1 MAALAHTYRYAGA
14 SALQDGPH
22 PRLTLATGHG
32 EQHPLFFD
40 GRVLAPQRT
49 AQALTAL
56 HRVVAARY
64 FVPANTLARTIA
76 LADPVVT
83 SGGGWLRF
91 EGFSGCCSAYARV
104 DLMPGSCSGQ
114 VLGHGTTH
122 VDFNAAMRAAL
133 ARVRDAAGLELAVG
147 REALRLRSGEDE
159 VTERRVALPQ
169 RWLRGFVEVQSW
181 LSAMTPRLRC
191 SGAYLLRW
199 LRAAPRVSTHHTA
212 LWLQR
217 GTRGLF
223 SSSQPADDAVRISE
237 LQRLRVLEALL
248 PAASE
253 VQAFTD
259 AGQQASAWVLQL
271 GALRFT
277 LALTAEPWRGF
288 SGEGQALRALMQ
300 QANAATGSDLA
311 TLRAALHW
319 QSRLDIGSLAASS
332 HRTPAQVDEGL
343 RVLGASGLVGF
354 DVAEGAYFHRELP
367 FDLSMLA
374 DMHPRLADAQALLAA
389 GAVNVTAA
397 SPFAASVHS
406 GEVEHQVR
414 EVAGELQCTCP
425 WFARHG
431 DERGPCKHVL
441 AAETLRRPSAP

>member
-22 PRLTLATGHG
+22 PRLTLATGHAG
-32 EQHPLFFD
+32 QHPLFFD

-91 EGFSGCCSAYARV
+91 EGFSGCCSTYARV
-104 DLMPGSCSGQ
+104 DLMPGSCSGE

-122 VDFNAAMRAAL
+122 VDFNAPMRAAL

-147 REALRLRSGEDE
+147 REALRLRSGDDD
-159 VTERRVALPQ
+159 VTERRVVLPQ

-181 LSAMTPRLRC
+181 LAAMTPRLRC
-191 SGAYLLRW
+191 SGADLLRW

-217 GTRGLF
+217 GARGLF
-223 SSSQPADDAVRISE
+223 ASSLPADEAVRVSE

-248 PAASE
+248 PAATE
-253 VQAFTD
+253 VQAFAD
-259 AGQQASAWVLQL
+259 AEQQASAWVLQL

-277 LALTAEPWRGF
+277 LALSAEPWRGF

-300 QANAATGSDLA
+300 QTHEPAGGLA

-319 QSRLDIGSLAASS
+319 QSRLELAGLAASTQ
-332 HRTPAQVDEGL
+332 RTPGQVEDGL

-367 FDLSMLA
+367 FDLAMLA

-389 GAVNVTAA
+389 GAVGVATQ
-397 SPFAASVHS
+397 SPFVASVRS
-406 GEVEHQVR
+406 GDVEHQVR

-431 DERGPCKHVL
+431 GDRGPCKHVL

>member
-1 MAALAHTYRYAGA
+1 MSALTQVYRYRG
-14 SALQDGPH
+14 SSSLQDGPR
-22 PRLTLATGHG
+22 PRLTLATGHAD
-32 EQHPLFFD
+32 QHPLFFD

-49 AQALTAL
+49 ALALTAL
-56 HRVVAARY
+56 HRVVAARF

-114 VLGHGTTH
+114 VLGHGSTN
-122 VDFNAAMRAAL
+122 VDFNAPMRAAL

-147 REALRLRSGEDE
+147 RDTLQLRSGGDV

-169 RWLRGFVEVQSW
+169 RWLRGLVEVQSY
-181 LSAMTPRLRC
+181 LATMTPRLRC
-191 SGAYLLRW
+191 SGADLLRW
-199 LRAAPRVSTHHTA
+199 LRASPRVPTRHTA

-217 GTRGLF
+217 GARGLF
-223 SSSQPADDAVRISE
+223 ASSLPESDAVRISE
-237 LQRLRVLEALL
+237 LQRLRVLEPLL
-248 PAASE
+248 PAATE
-253 VQAFTD
+253 VQAYAD
-259 AGQQASAWVLQL
+259 AEQQASAWVLQL
-271 GALRFT
+271 SALRFT
-277 LALTAEPWRGF
+277 LALSAEPWRGF

-300 QANAATGSDLA
+300 QVQDPAGSPLAA
-311 TLRAALHW
+311 LRAALHW
-319 QSRLDIGSLAASS
+319 QSRLEVTSLAECTQ
-332 HRTPAQVDEGL
+332 RTPTQVDAGL

-389 GAVNVTAA
+389 GAVSITAQ

-406 GEVEHQVR
+406 GDVDHQVR
-414 EVAGELQCTCP
+414 ELGGELLCTCP

-431 DERGPCKHVL
+431 GERGPCKHVL
-441 AAETLRRPSAP
+441 AAEALRRPSVP

>member
-1 MAALAHTYRYAGA
+1 MATLAHTYRYAGA
-14 SALQDGPH
+14 SALQAGEQ
-22 PRLTLATGHG
+22 PRLTLVTGHG
-32 EQHPLFFD
+32 EQHPLFFA

-56 HRVVAARY
+56 HRVVAARF
-64 FVPANTLARTIA
+64 FVPANTLGRTMS

-147 REALRLRSGEDE
+147 HDALQLRSGADA
-159 VTERRVALPQ
+159 VTERRVELPQ

-181 LSAMTPRLRC
+181 LAAMTPQLRC
-191 SGAYLLRW
+191 TGAEVLRW
-199 LRAAPRVSTHHTA
+199 LRAAPRVATHHTA

-217 GTRGLF
+217 GARGLF
-223 SSSQPADDAVRISE
+223 ASSLPAREAVRVSE

-253 VQAFTD
+253 VQVFAD
-259 AGQQASAWVLQL
+259 AQQQASAWVLQL

-277 LALTAEPWRGF
+277 LALSAEPWRGF

-300 QANAATGSDLA
+300 QARDPAGAHLA

-319 QSRLDIGSLAASS
+319 QSRLDITSLATCTQC
-332 HRTPAQVDEGL
+332 TPDQVDAGL

-354 DVAEGAYFHRELP
+354 DVAEAAFFHRELP
-367 FDLSMLA
+367 FDLTLLA
-374 DMHPRLADAQALLAA
+374 DMHPRLADAQALLDA
-389 GAVNVTAA
+389 GAVSVAA
-397 SPFAASVHS
+397 QSPFAASVRS

-414 EVAGELQCTCP
+414 EVAGELHCTCP

-431 DERGPCKHVL
+431 GERGPCKHVL
-441 AAETLRRPSAP
+441 VAEALHRPSAP